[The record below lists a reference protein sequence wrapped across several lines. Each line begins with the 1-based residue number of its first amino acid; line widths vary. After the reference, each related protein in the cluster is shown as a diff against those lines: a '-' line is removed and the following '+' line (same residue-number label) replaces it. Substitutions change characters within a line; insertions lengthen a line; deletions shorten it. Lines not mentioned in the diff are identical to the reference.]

1 MKVLFWRVKVAH
13 CNFATSKPIKIHMN
27 MKKFLFLVLLII
39 AIALPSI
46 AQEASS
52 HTSDRPVSLEVR
64 QTKEATT
71 HVHRAPIFINIEAY
85 YSEESKTLEVCY
97 DGEAMGETYLYLNN
111 NIIEYNSEINS
122 SFQISSPGIYEI
134 EIIGDSW
141 IATGYIQ
148 L

>member
-1 MKVLFWRVKVAH
+1 
-13 CNFATSKPIKIHMN
+13 
-27 MKKFLFLVLLII
+27 MKKILSLILVMM
-39 AIALPSI
+39 AVTLPVI
-46 AQEASS
+46 AQESS
-52 HTSDRPVSLEVR
+52 TRRVGLEVR
-64 QTKEATT
+64 QTKETTT

-85 YSEESKTLEVCY
+85 YSEDSKTLEVCY